1 LSRVPPRTERNEKM
15 MTPAF
20 LKVQKPAS
28 PRKGRSFMRLNAGI
42 AALSFIFTVV
52 AIEGM
57 PIVATLAVLREES

>member
-1 LSRVPPRTERNEKM
+1 